1 MRRADRLF
9 EILQLLRGGRLR
21 TARELAA
28 LLEVSTRTVWR
39 DVAALQAQG
48 VPIDGERGV
57 GYVLRDDFFLPPLAL
72 NREEAEALMW
82 GTNLVVAFGDFGLA
96 QAARE
101 LQIKIAAVS
110 SGRQALAPHGL
121 TAMASDTAVAAQP
134 FLMTVR
140 NAIRDR
146 RKLAVIY
153 CDLEGRETHR
163 VVRPLNLEFWGQV
176 WTLTTW
182 CEAREDFRVF
192 RCDRF
197 KECRNHDERFRNE
210 PGRRYADFLTQMLE
224 VKSRAE

>member
-110 SGRQALAPHGL
+110 SGRQALAPPGL
-121 TAMASDTAVAAQP
+121 TAVASDTAVAAQP
-134 FLMTVR
+134 FLMTIR

-146 RKLAVIY
+146 RKLAVTY
-153 CDLEGRETHR
+153 CDLDGRETYR
-163 VVRPLNLEFWGQV
+163 IVRPLNLEFWGQV

-197 KECRNHDERFRNE
+197 KECWDQNERFRAE
-210 PGRRYADFLTQMLE
+210 PGRRYADFLAQILE
-224 VKSRAE
+224 AKAGAR